1 MSYGSSIRAA
11 RTRAGLSQT
20 DLARLAHTSQP
31 AIARYETGAANPS
44 LPTLERLL
52 AVTGGSLVL
61 GSVRG
66 RPVTTVRSASARAKL
81 AAAGRARGVSGLRV
95 FGSVARGEATRTS
108 DFDLLVD
115 LESGRTLLD
124 LIGFKQD
131 AERILGRSVDVT
143 TRSMLKPRVRRR
155 ALRDARPL

>member
-1 MSYGSSIRAA
+1 MTYGQSIRAV
-11 RTRAGLSQT
+11 RTRAGLSQA

-31 AIARYETGAANPS
+31 AIARYETGAATPS
-44 LPTLERLL
+44 LATLERLL
-52 AVTGGSLVL
+52 AATGASLVI
-61 GSVRG
+61 GTARG
-66 RPVTTVRSASARAKL
+66 RASTTVRSASARARI
-81 AAAGRARGVSGLRV
+81 ATAAGARGVRGIRV
-95 FGSVARGEATRTS
+95 FGSVARGEATRSS
-108 DFDLLVD
+108 DLDLLVD
-115 LESGRTLLD
+115 LEPGRTLLD

>member
-1 MSYGSSIRAA
+1 MTYGSSLRAA
-11 RTRAGLSQT
+11 RVRAGLSQAS
-20 DLARLAHTSQP
+20 LARLAHTSQP
-31 AIARYETGAANPS
+31 AIARYETGVATPS
-44 LPTLERLL
+44 LATLERLL
-52 AVTGGSLVL
+52 AVTGGSIVL
-61 GSVRG
+61 GTDRG
-66 RPVTTVRSASARAKL
+66 RAVTTVRSASSRAKL
-81 AAAGRARGVSGLRV
+81 ATAARARGVSDLRV

-108 DFDLLVD
+108 DLDLLVD